1 MCSINKISNAEQV
14 YSICFELCRTKQ
26 KSLLQK
32 LNKLLINLPADILQP
47 LHEVI
52 LLPLRQILVKTK
64 PDREEVVTT
73 AECLQFVFQNT
84 HSVSWEAKADILK
97 HLLINV
103 TDMKTSQ
110 IAVKDDEEIVDSVFT
125 TLICLLNSCQD
136 FWKSFYS
143 CTQLPILGHLVSLC
157 LSVLNTST
165 CKPNKHKAIDLIMAL
180 SVPSYYKQLDLN
192 ENSDFSVAV
201 GNCMAC
207 FMPGVTSTVAKI
219 IHTNLGRKLR
229 CSCLNLV
236 AVLLTTTLGNEEM
249 KMAAQANSKTKPLD
263 VDQRILSLLKTRD
276 QTWIDS
282 MLENLNL
289 ALAKILLVKDADNE
303 AARLCMLG
311 VCRTLL
317 FKCSLSLKPL
327 YGTIMNPVLKLLNDS
342 SDKLSK
348 SSTMLLE
355 DLVASFN
362 NSSSKAE
369 FMDGVKNNL
378 FTLCTELPHKMR
390 KYSENEKVSALTLLQ
405 GYLTVLKDNL
415 SCLLNSSVHLDCLID
430 SILLCYDQDTLE
442 LCMFPEVALRKISS
456 TEFTSP
462 MSRLELLASV
472 NNFQHSSTVTVLVRI
487 CRLLGKHGDIEL
499 LVGIL
504 SEAYSIESK
513 RLATVAMIKE
523 ILLGTPVDNQAI
535 ESVVDELL
543 DLYTEEYSFNTTNPA
558 QTVDVDLCVPETSNY
573 SITFPLQAKSHPKRI
588 KPLASSSMMMCL
600 QLESFAVFSMLL
612 ETKFCSRLVKVLYPL
627 LEKVSHTTDKVAE
640 CAVLSLAV
648 ISRSC
653 GYASTA
659 DLIKFNADYLAST
672 LSLHLQHLTL
682 FPRCPDVLQAILKY
696 DDKNLFPLIRDTI
709 QEILSKFDSSNTDLN
724 TLQSFVSLFVCVL
737 MSIQKWFDRTHTPDP
752 PVKSVKDDTEDILE
766 FLREHRT
773 KKLETEENQSQPEE
787 ETNADPEEVQDT
799 EEETDPSLE
808 KPPEDVT
815 VVLEILR
822 RCRNLTAHKSRMVRI
837 MVLVAVADGIVAL
850 SGQDTWLLPM
860 VHQLWPS
867 IVSRFEDQEMQVVQK
882 AFEVICV
889 ISSTCGDFI
898 RKRLG
903 KEILPKLM
911 SFLKQQQSNNR
922 KLTNYSHSS
931 VAFTHT
937 ALYKLQLNVLQN
949 LGPLLVHSS
958 LGGMDITTICA
969 SCYGFLSITQPP
981 KLQES
986 AVILFRNLITV
997 NGDAVWLFLSDIFS
1011 VKQVYDPP
1019 DSKFKFQ
1026 KITVSGTPD
1035 NEFAKNIGVLLPDCT
1050 YLDWF
1055 VK

>member
-1 MCSINKISNAEQV
+1 MSSINKTFNVEQV
-14 YSICFELCRTKQ
+14 YSTCFELCRTKQ
-26 KSLLQK
+26 KSSLQK
-32 LNKLLINLPADILQP
+32 LNKLLVNLPADIIQP

-52 LLPLRQILVKTK
+52 LLPLRQILIKTK

-73 AECLQFVFQNT
+73 AECLQIVFQNT

-110 IAVKDDEEIVDSVFT
+110 IVVKGDEEIVGSVFT

-136 FWKSFYS
+136 SWKSFYS

-165 CKPNKHKAIDLIMAL
+165 CKSNKHKAIDLIMAL
-180 SVPSYYKQLDLN
+180 SAPSYYKQLDLN
-192 ENSDFSVAV
+192 EKSDFSVAV
-201 GNCMAC
+201 GDCMAC
-207 FMPGVTSTVAKI
+207 FMPGITSTVAKI

-249 KMAAQANSKTKPLD
+249 KMTAQANSKTKLPD

-276 QTWIDS
+276 QNWIDS

-303 AARLCMLG
+303 AAKLCILG

-317 FKCSLSLKPL
+317 LKCSLSLKPL
-327 YGTIMNPVLKLLNDS
+327 FGTIMNPVLKLLNDS

-348 SSTMLLE
+348 SSTLLLE
-355 DLVASFN
+355 DLVASFVD
-362 NSSSKAE
+362 SSSKAD
-369 FMDGVKNNL
+369 FMDSVKNDL
-378 FTLCTELPHKMR
+378 FTLCTELPHKIR

-415 SCLLNSSVHLDCLID
+415 SCLLNSSVHLDCLIE

-456 TEFTSP
+456 TEFTLP

-487 CRLLGKHGDIEL
+487 CRLLGKHGNIEL
-499 LVGIL
+499 LIGIL
-504 SEAYSIESK
+504 SETYNTESK

-523 ILLGTPVDNQAI
+523 ILLGTSVDNQAI
-535 ESVVDELL
+535 SSVVDELL
-543 DLYTEEYSFNTTNPA
+543 DLYTEEQSFNATNA
-558 QTVDVDLCVPETSNY
+558 SQTVDVDLCVPEASNY
-573 SITFPLQAKSHPKRI
+573 SITFPLQAESHPQRI
-588 KPLASSSMMMCL
+588 KPLASSSMMVCL
-600 QLESFAVFSMLL
+600 QLESFAVFSTLL

-627 LEKVSHTTDKVAE
+627 LEKVSHSTDKVSE

-672 LSLHLQHLTL
+672 LSLHLQHLSL

-696 DDKNLFPLIRDTI
+696 DDKTLFPLIRDTI
-709 QEILSKFDSSNTDLN
+709 QEILSKFDVTNTDVD

-737 MSIQKWFDRTHTPDP
+737 RSIQNWFDRAHTSDS
-752 PVKSVKDDTEDILE
+752 PVRVVKDDTEDLLQ

-773 KKLETEENQSQPEE
+773 KKLEAEENQYQPEE
-787 ETNADPEEVQDT
+787 ETDPDEVQDT
-799 EEETDPSLE
+799 EEEETDPSSE

-815 VVLEILR
+815 VVLEILH
-822 RCRNLTAHKSRMVRI
+822 RCRNLTAYKSRMVRI
-837 MVLVAVADGIVAL
+837 MVMDAVAEGIVAL

-911 SFLKQQQSNNR
+911 NFLKQQQSNNR
-922 KLTNYSHSS
+922 ALTNYSHSS

-937 ALYKLQLNVLQN
+937 ALYKLKLNLLQN

-969 SCYGFLSITQPP
+969 SCYGFLSMTQPP

-986 AVILFRNLITV
+986 AIILFRNLITV
-997 NGDAVWLFLSDIFS
+997 NSDAVWLFLSDIFS

-1019 DSKFKFQ
+1019 ESKFKFQ

-1035 NEFAKNIGVLLPDCT
+1035 NEFAKNISILLPDCT
-1050 YLDWF
+1050 
-1055 VK
+1055 